1 MVKTRATTVPTPTPA
16 RQGAPEPNIGAVARG
31 GAVERGR
38 GRGRRRMLPRGRGQT
53 PGPASNRA
61 VTPPRTDE
69 AVSEGEEVENDRF
82 KMRNYHPNLP

>member
-1 MVKTRATTVPTPTPA
+1 MA
-16 RQGAPEPNIGAVARG
+16 
-31 GAVERGR
+31 RGR
-38 GRGRRRMLPRGRGQT
+38 GRGRRRTPSRGRGQT
-53 PGPASNRA
+53 PSPASNRA